1 MMPRAAVLSM
11 ICIFSAAAL
20 FAEEKRKLDTII
32 VTSSR
37 LATEP
42 GENARV
48 MTSLDDDSFDMS
60 VYKAIPDLIGEV
72 GGIDVR
78 RRGPQGVQADVD
90 IRGTTFEQN
99 TILIDGVNV
108 NDPQTGH
115 FNMDLPLTLMDV
127 DRI

>member
-1 MMPRAAVLSM
+1 M

-72 GGIDVR
+72 
-78 RRGPQGVQADVD
+78 
-90 IRGTTFEQN
+90 
-99 TILIDGVNV
+99 
-108 NDPQTGH
+108 
-115 FNMDLPLTLMDV
+115 
-127 DRI
+127 